1 MSKRKTCPYCTA
13 KIDYGRRLKAVK
25 SKSKEM
31 PCIKCGKLMRVS
43 YRKSAF
49 FMGVIFFI
57 ALIGLNTITLFLTKS
72 RTIIPNLVM
81 TVAFIALY
89 MSIVPTL
96 LRFGEIA
103 GQEDEPPKLKK
114 NRHRHKKDKK
124 QKIEFDENPL
134 KNTTF
139 DK

>member
-1 MSKRKTCPYCTA
+1 MSKRKVCPYCKA

-25 SKSKEM
+25 SKANQIT
-31 PCIKCGKLMRVS
+31 CIKCGKIMS
-43 YRKSAF
+43 IAYKKSAF
-49 FMGVIFFI
+49 LLGLIFFI
-57 ALIGLNTITLFLTKS
+57 ALIAINTFYLFLTKNQ
-72 RTIIPNLVM
+72 TVIPNLVM

-89 MSIVPTL
+89 MAIVPTL
-96 LRFGEIA
+96 LRFGKIA

-114 NRHRHKKDKK
+114 NRRRHKKDKK

-139 DK
+139 DN